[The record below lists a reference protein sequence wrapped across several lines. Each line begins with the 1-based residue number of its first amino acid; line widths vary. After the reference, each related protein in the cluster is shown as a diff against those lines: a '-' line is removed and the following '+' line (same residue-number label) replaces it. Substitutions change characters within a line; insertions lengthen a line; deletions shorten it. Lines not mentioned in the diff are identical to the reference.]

1 MMTGKRVRYLIKGFR
16 LEEDYPCY
24 EQEIKIALDDLKKLM
39 DWKHEWMVAND
50 HRLDDKQ
57 ITRIEQACS
66 VKIPAGLEVFLMT
79 RV

>member
-1 MMTGKRVRYLIKGFR
+1 MKHFVRGF
-16 LEEDYPCY
+16 LPEENYSCY
-24 EQEIKIALDDLKKLM
+24 EQEIKITLDDLKKLM
-39 DWKHEWMVAND
+39 DWEHEWMVAND
-50 HRLDDKQ
+50 HHLDDKQ